1 MKIKKHHAIACKT
14 LFVQLISVLRKKVR
28 HDTYNYEIILKA
40 LFICRKNKN
49 KYTKRYSLCHFC
61 YVQGVSEICKV
72 VKKISSWEIFI
83 QKQTVHWEIV
93 QYYNVLNMS
102 NLYDNVHSFMIVL
115 LILFASNQSNI
126 TKLFL
131 MLSQCFFVCKI
142 LAYNILIYKNGF
154 RNNRKNIKSCAHPSN
169 IHGYSYANNEAW

>member
-40 LFICRKNKN
+40 LFICRKNRN

-72 VKKISSWEIFI
+72 VKKISSWEVFMQI
-83 QKQTVHWEIV
+83 QTVHWDIV
-93 QYYNVLNMS
+93 QNYNVLNMS
-102 NLYDNVHSFMIVL
+102 NRGNKAVFLYDNVHSFMIVL
-115 LILFASNQSNI
+115 LIQFASYYYFHNR
-126 TKLFL
+126 
-131 MLSQCFFVCKI
+131 I
-142 LAYNILIYKNGF
+142 LQNCS
-154 RNNRKNIKSCAHPSN
+154 SCWANVS
-169 IHGYSYANNEAW
+169 SYAKFSLIIFSYMRMG